1 MGMRLCGQP
10 LRPAYGGSSL
20 RRCGDDRDARTYDRG
35 MSNVHA
41 TAIVEGDVKMGE
53 GVEIGPFCI
62 VRGDVTLGDGVR
74 LLSGVSIQ
82 GPAVIGKNT
91 ILYPGAAIGY
101 EPQDYKF
108 KPGSATAGVVIGEET
123 ILREHV
129 TVHAASN
136 DHTPTRIGN
145 RTMMMVGSH
154 AGHDVVVGDDV
165 VIVNATL
172 LAGHVVVQDRV
183 TMSGSVLVHQH
194 CRVGRQAMC
203 SGGAVLTGDLPPYC
217 LCAGRNMV
225 MGLNM
230 VGMRRSGM
238 TKDEIEAVRLAYK
251 KVLRHNPPMSE
262 MKAQLDELGV
272 DSVAVKQIAE
282 FIGEAKR
289 PIVPVGGRKS
299 QGRD

>member
-1 MGMRLCGQP
+1 MNQI
-10 LRPAYGGSSL
+10 
-20 RRCGDDRDARTYDRG
+20 
-35 MSNVHA
+35 HQ
-41 TAIVEGDVKMGE
+41 TAIIGGDVTLGE
-53 GVEIGPFCI
+53 GVEIGPYCV
-62 VRGDVTLGDGVR
+62 VRGAVKLCDGVR
-74 LLSGVSIQ
+74 LVSNVSMQ
-82 GPAVIGKNT
+82 GPVVIGAGT
-91 ILYPGAAIGY
+91 VVYPGAAIGY

-108 KPGSATAGVVIGEET
+108 KPGTPTAGVVIGENT
-123 ILREHV
+123 IIREHV

-154 AGHDVVVGDDV
+154 AGHDVRVGDDV
-165 VIVNATL
+165 VIVNASL

-203 SGGAVLTGDLPPYC
+203 SGGSVLTGDLPPYC

-238 TKDEIEAVRLAYK
+238 PSKEIEAVRLAYK
-251 KVLRHNPPMSE
+251 RVLRHNPPLSE

-272 DSVAVKQIAE
+272 NSVAVKQIAD

>member
-1 MGMRLCGQP
+1 M
-10 LRPAYGGSSL
+10 AE
-20 RRCGDDRDARTYDRG
+20 
-35 MSNVHA
+35 VHP
-41 TAIVEGDVKMGE
+41 TALVEDSVKLGE
-53 GVEIGPFCI
+53 GVEIGPFCL

-74 LLSGVSIQ
+74 LLSNVSIQ
-82 GPAVIGKNT
+82 GPVTIGKST
-91 ILYPGAAIGY
+91 VLYPYAAIGY

-108 KPGSATAGVVIGEET
+108 KPGSATAGVVIGEDS
-123 ILREHV
+123 IIREHV

-172 LAGHVVVQDRV
+172 LGGHTVVQDRV
-183 TMSGSVLVHQH
+183 TMSGSVLVHQF

-203 SGGAVLTGDLPPYC
+203 SGGSILTGDLPPYC

-238 TKDEIEAVRLAYK
+238 AKEEIEAVRHAYK
-251 KVLRHNPPMSE
+251 SVLRHNPPMTE
-262 MKAQLDELGV
+262 MYEQLAELGER
-272 DSVAVKQIAE
+272 SAAVKQISD
-282 FIGEAKR
+282 FIKEAKR
-289 PIVPVGGRKS
+289 PIIPVGGRKS

>member
-1 MGMRLCGQP
+1 MMM
-10 LRPAYGGSSL
+10 
-20 RRCGDDRDARTYDRG
+20 TYTGR
-35 MSNVHA
+35 MANVHQ
-41 TAIVEGDVKMGE
+41 TAILEGDVELGE
-53 GVEIGPFCI
+53 GVEIGPFCV
-62 VRGDVTLGDGVR
+62 VRGRVKLGDGVR
-74 LLSGVSIQ
+74 LVSNVSMQ
-82 GPAVIGKNT
+82 GPVEVGSNT
-91 ILYPGAAIGY
+91 VFYPGSAIGF

-108 KPGSATAGVVIGEET
+108 KPGTPTAGVVIGADT
-123 ILREHV
+123 IIREHV

-154 AGHDVVVGDDV
+154 AGHDVRVGDDV

-172 LAGHVVVQDRV
+172 LAGHVIVQDRV

-203 SGGAVLTGDLPPYC
+203 SGGSVLTGDLPPYC

-238 TKDEIEAVRLAYK
+238 SSEEIESVRKAYK
-251 KVLRHNPPMSE
+251 QVLRHNPPLSE
-262 MKAQLDELGV
+262 MKAQLDELGE
-272 DSVAVKQIAE
+272 DSVAVKHIAD
-282 FIGEAKR
+282 FISEAKR
-289 PIVPVGGRKS
+289 PIVPVGGRRS

>member
-1 MGMRLCGQP
+1 MLGVGVREVE
-10 LRPAYGGSSL
+10 
-20 RRCGDDRDARTYDRG
+20 TYTG
-35 MSNVHA
+35 LMANVHA
-41 TAIVEGDVKMGE
+41 TAIVEGNVKLGE
-53 GVEIGPFCI
+53 GVEIGPYCL

-74 LLSGVSIQ
+74 LLSNVSLQ
-82 GPAVIGKNT
+82 GPVTIGT
-91 ILYPGAAIGY
+91 GTVVYSGAAIGY

-108 KPGSATAGVVIGEET
+108 KPGAPTAGVVIGEDT
-123 ILREHV
+123 IIREHV

-136 DHTPTRIGN
+136 DHTPTRIGS

-154 AGHDVVVGDDV
+154 AGHDVLVGDDV

-172 LAGHVVVQDRV
+172 LGGHSVVQDRA
-183 TMSGSVLVHQH
+183 TLSGCVMVHQH
-194 CRVGRQAMC
+194 CRIGRQTMC
-203 SGGAVLTGDLPPYC
+203 SGGSVLTGDLPPYC

-238 TKDEIEAVRLAYK
+238 PKEEIEAVRLAYK
-251 KVLRHNPPMSE
+251 RVLRHNPPMSE

-272 DSVAVKQIAE
+272 NSVAVKQIAD
-282 FIGEAKR
+282 FISEAKR
-289 PIVPVGGRKS
+289 PIIPVGGRKS

>member
-1 MGMRLCGQP
+1 MT
-10 LRPAYGGSSL
+10 YSGSM
-20 RRCGDDRDARTYDRG
+20 T
-35 MSNVHA
+35 NVHQ
-41 TAIVEGDVKMGE
+41 TAIVEGDVELGE
-53 GVEIGPFCI
+53 GVEIGPYCV
-62 VRGDVTLGDGVR
+62 VRGDVKLGDGVR
-74 LLSGVSIQ
+74 LVSNVSVQ
-82 GPAVIGKNT
+82 GPVVIGAYT
-91 ILYPGAAIGY
+91 SVYPGAAIGF

-108 KPGSATAGVVIGEET
+108 KPGTPTAGVEIGEHT

-129 TVHAASN
+129 TVHAA
-136 DHTPTRIGN
+136 TRPGLPTRIGN

-183 TMSGSVLVHQH
+183 TMSGSVLVHQF

-203 SGGAVLTGDLPPYC
+203 SGGTVLTGDLPPYC
-217 LCAGRNMV
+217 LSAGRNMV

-238 TKDEIEAVRLAYK
+238 PAEEIEAVRRAYK
-251 KVLRHNPPMSE
+251 DVLRNNPPLSE
-262 MKAQLDELGV
+262 MKARLDELGAH
-272 DSVAVKQIAE
+272 SVAVKQIAD